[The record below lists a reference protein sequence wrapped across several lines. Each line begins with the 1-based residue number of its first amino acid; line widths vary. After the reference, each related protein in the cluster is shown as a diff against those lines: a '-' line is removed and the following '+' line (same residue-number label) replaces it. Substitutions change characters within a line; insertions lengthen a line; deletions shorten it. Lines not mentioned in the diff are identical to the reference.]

1 MHFIVWE
8 PGRQILT
15 QADVPLALMRLND
28 EPMDILRFV
37 DNPREPRHKAV
48 SLRMSD
54 LDRFGPSLLVDQRSE
69 DGHRVLV
76 WTD

>member
-1 MHFIVWE
+1 MRKRQASPHEHANGQHSSPVE
-8 PGRQILT
+8 PIG
-15 QADVPLALMRLND
+15 
-28 EPMDILRFV
+28 ILRFV
-37 DNPREPRHKAV
+37 DNPTEPRQKAV